1 MTASWQPSEGDVY
14 FQDWDSLIVGTA
26 RLREE
31 GWTVTGA
38 EDLERG
44 VRAFKAELGSEVR
57 HLVWLPWGR
66 VLTPTVRVLSTW
78 QEFVSE
84 LELRAREDMEKS
96 DSLEEMQVGF
106 VTFGRAASSGVS
118 EVFRVSV
125 EELARGGME
134 ARQRLIAVVM
144 ASKPPAGPS
153 KGSGGP

>member
-1 MTASWQPSEGDVY
+1 MSWEPSADDVY
-14 FQDWDSLIVGTA
+14 FQDWDSLVVGTA

-31 GWTVTGA
+31 GWTVTSA

-44 VRAFKAELGSEVR
+44 VRAFRAELGGQVR
-57 HLVWLPWGR
+57 HLAWLPWGR
-66 VLTPTVRVLSTW
+66 VLSPKVRVLSTW

-96 DSLEEMQVGF
+96 DSPGEMQVGF

-118 EVFRVSV
+118 EVFRVPV
-125 EELARGGME
+125 EELARGGLE

-144 ASKPPAGPS
+144 ASRPPPKP
-153 KGSGGP
+153 